1 MCQLHIIATRGH
13 GSNSCL
19 LSRLIRN
26 PVRVRGSRH
35 YCVRAKARAHSHWA
49 QAREGVRTGGAYL
62 RRPPPVSQ
70 ETCLSSIGSTVPGVW
85 VVVPVL

>member
-1 MCQLHIIATRGH
+1 MCQLHIIATRGD